1 MKRALLVL
9 ISFLVSL
16 LIAIPLTA
24 VAQTTTETRRV
35 HAQDA
40 PYFAACAREGLN
52 ESECAGRLIWFKA
65 TAGNDRF
72 HTLVFQQRVGVLI
85 DWYRVLRS
93 DQRGDRF
100 RAWGIIN
107 DPACCTPGSPD
118 CPAKNLDETY
128 GMDWC
133 PGDEEMLGYV
143 GRNGYTDPACD
154 FRDALLKE
162 DDVHGP
168 ADQRQ
173 SACDLKFGT
182 STGALGIRKF
192 PNPRFDKA
200 AWQRLNGNPGSW

>member
-72 HTLVFQQRVGVLI
+72 HTSVFQQRVGVLI
-85 DWYRVLRS
+85 DWYREI
-93 DQRGDRF
+93 G
-100 RAWGIIN
+100 RAH
-107 DPACCTPGSPD
+107 
-118 CPAKNLDETY
+118 
-128 GMDWC
+128 
-133 PGDEEMLGYV
+133 V
-143 GRNGYTDPACD
+143 
-154 FRDALLKE
+154 
-162 DDVHGP
+162 
-168 ADQRQ
+168 
-173 SACDLKFGT
+173 
-182 STGALGIRKF
+182 
-192 PNPRFDKA
+192 
-200 AWQRLNGNPGSW
+200 